1 MMSQARRP
9 LRRQHPG
16 WKGRSQ
22 ALSQSCWQEVL
33 VPPHVG
39 LSKEQLTAGQWAP
52 TEQESRERN
61 RQKPVLYNL
70 ISEVT
75 SDIIISAI
83 FYTWYLVTWGDYTKV
98 WIPGLLETSQ
108 GCTNL
113 AYAGSTRAAEEHLS
127 HQLQNSKLVNGL
139 PRWHS
144 DKCQCRRCGFDL
156 WVRKKPLRRKW
167 QYTPI
172 FLPGK
177 FHGQRSLVDHNL
189 WGHKKSDMTE
199 WVSTKF
205 ANNKGFKHI
214 SWR

>member
-1 MMSQARRP
+1 MIPKFSRLKLHPFITAQILKARYQRAADLDGSNSGFLMMSQARHP
-9 LRRQHPG
+9 LRQQHPG
-16 WKGRSQ
+16 WRGYSQ

-52 TEQESRERN
+52 TEQESRERD

-108 GCTNL
+108 RCTNL
-113 AYAGSTRAAEEHLS
+113 ARAGSTRAAEEHLS
-127 HQLQNSKLVNGL
+127 HQLQN
-139 PRWHS
+139 
-144 DKCQCRRCGFDL
+144 
-156 WVRKKPLRRKW
+156 
-167 QYTPI
+167 
-172 FLPGK
+172 
-177 FHGQRSLVDHNL
+177 
-189 WGHKKSDMTE
+189 
-199 WVSTKF
+199 
-205 ANNKGFKHI
+205 
-214 SWR
+214 